1 MSSFRNKRIQSDI
14 KNLYNNPIENVFF
27 HINEDDVTN
36 LQFMILGPE
45 GTPYHLGFFI
55 FDLIIPEKYPFYPPK
70 VKFLSTNGK
79 IRFHPFLYENGKV
92 CLSLLNTWS
101 GPQWTSAQTL
111 HSIIVSI
118 QSIFTNKALQD
129 EPGHLYDSES
139 LVNIYN
145 NIIEYHTLQYSIIT
159 QIQKK
164 IFPVFYD
171 DQISL
176 FSKNYKFLS
185 KRIKDLIDIIPR
197 KINTLFKTRN
207 SLLNIEYSYEKN
219 EWTPY
224 CIIFER
230 DTDNILYEIINK
242 LKSFKLNILHSVI
255 LSNNKTVYIK
265 IIDYTIYAP
274 YPFINMNTDF
284 NYKSI
289 HKKLKYL
296 KTKL

>member
-27 HINEDDVTN
+27 HVNEDDMAN
-36 LQFMILGPE
+36 LQFMIIGPE
-45 GTPYHLGFFI
+45 DTPYHLGFFI

-70 VKFLSTNGK
+70 VKFLSTNGE

-92 CLSLLNTWS
+92 CLSLLNTWA

-118 QSIFTNKALQD
+118 QSIFTNKALRD
-129 EPGHLYDSES
+129 EPGHTYDSNS

-145 NIIEYHTLQYSIIT
+145 NIIEFHTLQYSILT

-171 DQISL
+171 DQIAL

-185 KRIKDLIDIIPR
+185 K
-197 KINTLFKTRN
+197 KINNLIINTPHKIPSLFKTRN
-207 SLLNIEYSYEKN
+207 SLLNIEYSYDKTK
-219 EWTPY
+219 WTYY
-224 CIIFER
+224 CIIFGYE
-230 DTDNILYEIINK
+230 TDNILYEIITK
-242 LKSFKLNILHSVI
+242 LDSFKINVI
-255 LSNNKTVYIK
+255 HPVLLSNNETVYIK
-265 IIDYTIYAP
+265 IKNYTIFAP

-284 NYKSI
+284 NYKLI

-296 KTKL
+296 KTKI